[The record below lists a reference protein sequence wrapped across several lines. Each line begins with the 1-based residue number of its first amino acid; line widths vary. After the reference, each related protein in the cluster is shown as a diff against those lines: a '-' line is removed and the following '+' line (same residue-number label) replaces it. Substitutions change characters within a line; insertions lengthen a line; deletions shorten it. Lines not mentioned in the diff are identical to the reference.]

1 MKKILILC
9 SLIAISCSK
18 PKEMTFKM
26 EDINIIPK
34 PNELSLQE
42 GNFKFDE
49 NTTFVVPDSL
59 KNVAEIL
66 TSKFKIVKNWDIKL
80 QTQEKTSNFVQ
91 FVADKSIRKEGYALK
106 SDKNG
111 VTISANDYN
120 GFLYGVET
128 LRQLLPL
135 QIEAKERVG
144 QEVSWV
150 IPSVEINDYP
160 QYHWRGL
167 MLDVSRHFF
176 PKEYI
181 IKTLDRMAM
190 LKLNVF
196 HFHLVDNEGW
206 RIEIK
211 KYPKLTEIG
220 AWREDKEHLHWNE
233 RESANRSFDKE
244 QKANTNIAE
253 QENKKQYGGFY
264 TQEDI
269 KEIVT
274 YAQKLGI
281 NVVPEIEMPAHTMS
295 AIASYPNLSCHK
307 QQIRVP
313 SGGVWP
319 ITDIYCAG
327 QEETFVFLED
337 VLKEVM
343 DLFPSKYIHI
353 GGDEATHT
361 EWEKCKACNQRM
373 KDENLK
379 DVHQLQSYFIKR
391 MEKFLMNNGRTLI
404 GWDEIIDGGLP
415 QNAAVMN
422 WRGIDIIKKSIE
434 QGHDVVLTSDFY
446 IDKYQGLPDN
456 EPLAIG
462 GYVTLKSIYENE
474 LGKDKLS
481 AEEQKYIL
489 GGQANLWAEYIISES
504 LSEYMIFPRLFALSE
519 INWSNKE
526 KNWDNFIERV
536 KKFFPRLELM
546 GVNYA
551 KSIYQ
556 ITANIENID
565 DKSEKIRIS
574 LQSEAP
580 NSDIHYLIDDDNWDN
595 SQKYTTPIEV
605 NKTTKIKAASFLEG
619 KPHKAIYENTIT
631 FHKAQ
636 GKPVTYQVP
645 YHKNYQGKGDGTLT
659 NILKGTKNFHDGQ
672 WLGWLGQNTSFTI
685 DLQEKQPIERVVL
698 GTLEEQ
704 GQGIFF
710 PISIT
715 VYTSLDGSN
724 FTKVAHQDNPYKKNG
739 YSILKGFEFNL
750 EKQETRYIKIELKV
764 LDKAPNGGDAWLFLD
779 EVQVF

>member
-1 MKKILILC
+1 
-9 SLIAISCSK
+9 
-18 PKEMTFKM
+18 
-26 EDINIIPK
+26 
-34 PNELSLQE
+34 
-42 GNFKFDE
+42 
-49 NTTFVVPDSL
+49 
-59 KNVAEIL
+59 
-66 TSKFKIVKNWDIKL
+66 
-80 QTQEKTSNFVQ
+80 
-91 FVADKSIRKEGYALK
+91 
-106 SDKNG
+106 
-111 VTISANDYN
+111 
-120 GFLYGVET
+120 
-128 LRQLLPL
+128 
-135 QIEAKERVG
+135 
-144 QEVSWV
+144 
-150 IPSVEINDYP
+150 
-160 QYHWRGL
+160 
-167 MLDVSRHFF
+167 
-176 PKEYI
+176 
-181 IKTLDRMAM
+181 
-190 LKLNVF
+190 
-196 HFHLVDNEGW
+196 
-206 RIEIK
+206 
-211 KYPKLTEIG
+211 
-220 AWREDKEHLHWNE
+220 
-233 RESANRSFDKE
+233 
-244 QKANTNIAE
+244 
-253 QENKKQYGGFY
+253 
-264 TQEDI
+264 
-269 KEIVT
+269 
-274 YAQKLGI
+274 
-281 NVVPEIEMPAHTMS
+281 
-295 AIASYPNLSCHK
+295 
-307 QQIRVP
+307 
-313 SGGVWP
+313 
-319 ITDIYCAG
+319 
-327 QEETFVFLED
+327 
-337 VLKEVM
+337 M

-422 WRGIDIIKKSIE
+422 WRGIDIVKKSIE

-462 GYVTLKSIYENE
+462 GYVTLKSIYENK

-481 AEEQKYIL
+481 TEEQKYIL

-595 SQKYTTPIEV
+595 SQKYITPIEV

-698 GTLEEQ
+698 GALEEQ

>member
-1 MKKILILC
+1 MKKILILS

-18 PKEMTFKM
+18 PKEITFKM

-244 QKANTNIAE
+244 QKTNTNIAE

-269 KEIVT
+269 KEIVA

-295 AIASYPNLSCHK
+295 AIASYSNLSCHK

-361 EWEKCKACNQRM
+361 EWEKCKVCNQRM

-422 WRGIDIIKKSIE
+422 WRGIDIVKKSIE

-595 SQKYTTPIEV
+595 SQKYITPIEV
-605 NKTTKIKAASFLEG
+605 NKTTKIKAASFLDG

-698 GTLEEQ
+698 GALEEQ

>member
-1 MKKILILC
+1 MKKILILS

-18 PKEMTFKM
+18 PKEITFKM

-244 QKANTNIAE
+244 QKTNTNIAE

-269 KEIVT
+269 KEIVA

-295 AIASYPNLSCHK
+295 AIASYSNLSCHK

-361 EWEKCKACNQRM
+361 EWEKCKVCNQRM

-422 WRGIDIIKKSIE
+422 WRGIDIVKKSIE

-605 NKTTKIKAASFLEG
+605 NKTTKIKAASFLDG

-698 GTLEEQ
+698 GALEEQ

-715 VYTSLDGSN
+715 VYTSLDGSK
-724 FTKVAHQDNPYKKNG
+724 FTKVAYQDNPYKKNG